1 MLQIISYNQCFLGAR
16 HLLGGLAADCVFSL
30 GLCLQNI
37 SGVEE
42 FCPPLFP
49 LVLYFHN
56 CHLDC
61 MYYHS
66 AFINCLPYSGL
77 CARS

>member
-37 SGVEE
+37 SGVKNSVLHC
-42 FCPPLFP
+42 FACPVF
-49 LVLYFHN
+49 
-56 CHLDC
+56 
-61 MYYHS
+61 S
-66 AFINCLPYSGL
+66 
-77 CARS
+77 

>member
-1 MLQIISYNQCFLGAR
+1 MLQIILYNQCFLGAR
-16 HLLGGLAADCVFSL
+16 HLLGGLAANCVFSL

-42 FCPPLFP
+42 FYPPLFP
-49 LVLYFHN
+49 LVLVFSYLSLGL
-56 CHLDC
+56 HL
-61 MYYHS
+61 
-66 AFINCLPYSGL
+66 LPLNIYSGL